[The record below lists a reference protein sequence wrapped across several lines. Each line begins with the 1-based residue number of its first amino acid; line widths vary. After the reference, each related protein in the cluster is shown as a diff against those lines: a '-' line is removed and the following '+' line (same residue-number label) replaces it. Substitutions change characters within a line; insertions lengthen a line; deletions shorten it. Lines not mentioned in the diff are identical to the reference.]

1 MSSRAFLEV
10 MLPTIWVAVEIEL
23 PFLGLMLRME
33 VFRLVLPKVHSDHN
47 AEENRDDR
55 HVWEYTVVRTAS
67 SDERSSRVVQ
77 RP

>member
-1 MSSRAFLEV
+1 
-10 MLPTIWVAVEIEL
+10 
-23 PFLGLMLRME
+23 MLRME